1 MLLLVPL
8 GANAV
13 SFISGGMTHVLMIYS
28 YFFVLL
34 LPLSLIERRVCES
47 VPTRR
52 KIGASAVLLS
62 FFLLYAGNAAFSH
75 QLMLRRNLEYES
87 TLSLLTRV
95 LERADSIEGYEPGVT
110 PVVFEGALF
119 NSPLA
124 MQRPG
129 FERTSTF
136 FGSDNLYAISTEYY
150 APYYIR
156 QILGH
161 SMNVDDSLI
170 WSYGNR
176 EDVRRLPVY
185 PAEGSIQMIDGV
197 LVIHL
202 GRQQLGE

>member
-1 MLLLVPL
+1 
-8 GANAV
+8 
-13 SFISGGMTHVLMIYS
+13 
-28 YFFVLL
+28 
-34 LPLSLIERRVCES
+34 
-47 VPTRR
+47 
-52 KIGASAVLLS
+52 
-62 FFLLYAGNAAFSH
+62 
-75 QLMLRRNLEYES
+75 MLRRNLEYES

-170 WSYGNR
+170 WPYGNR
-176 EDVRRLPVY
+176 EDVRAMPVF

-197 LVIHL
+197 LVVHIGKQHL
-202 GRQQLGE
+202 IP